1 MRLETNWLGPD
12 AAMRNSQVNPGL
24 SKKRMDRVRIRNSQ
38 VNQMR
43 IRQEMNGPGPD
54 TQFTNEPDPHTAINE
69 WTVQNAA
76 NNRLTG
82 TGSGY
87 RNFGWTRYQL
97 FLHFYYL
104 SLNGDDILYSHTRIL
119 SSAYRE
125 FLYFKNKR
133 TFTTLLPLFKK
144 LHGFMM
150 KCSCDE
156 IEPRGINHQY
166 ARVLL

>member
-1 MRLETNWLGPD
+1 
-12 AAMRNSQVNPGL
+12 
-24 SKKRMDRVRIRNSQ
+24 
-38 VNQMR
+38 
-43 IRQEMNGPGPD
+43 MNVPGPD
-54 TQFTNEPDPHTAINE
+54 KQFATDPEQDAAINE
-69 WTVQNAA
+69 WTVQYAA
-76 NNRLTG
+76 NNRWTG

-125 FLYFKNKR
+125 FLYFKNER

-144 LHGFMM
+144 
-150 KCSCDE
+150 
-156 IEPRGINHQY
+156 I
-166 ARVLL
+166 A